1 MMGVESRDAD
11 SADHSLSDTVIG
23 AVNLL
28 SALDVRAQRYNSGIF
43 PCTFLLYS
51 HSWEKLHADC
61 MADAIRH
68 CVCASAVY
76 MHILP
81 RNVSLLLQYLE

>member
-1 MMGVESRDAD
+1 MTGVESRDAD

-23 AVNLL
+23 AVNPL
-28 SALDVRAQRYNSGIF
+28 SALDVRAQKYNSGIF
-43 PCTFLLYS
+43 PCTAILGRNY
-51 HSWEKLHADC
+51 

-68 CVCASAVY
+68 CVCASDVY